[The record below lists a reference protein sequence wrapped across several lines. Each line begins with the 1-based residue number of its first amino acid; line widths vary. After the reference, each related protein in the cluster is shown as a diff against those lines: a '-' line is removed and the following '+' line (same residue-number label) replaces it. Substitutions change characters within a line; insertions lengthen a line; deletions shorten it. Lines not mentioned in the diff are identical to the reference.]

1 MLACLLA
8 IIIIF
13 NMIITNIMWERF
25 PNIIMNNSVI
35 LTLITVTMN
44 IIALIMKDMRKKGL
58 MWNAL
63 LAFTF
68 TFNMIIITTIIISML
83 IVNMLMKDMRR
94 KGRMWERLRR
104 TRRSPGFENT
114 RTGE

>member
-1 MLACLLA
+1 
-8 IIIIF
+8 
-13 NMIITNIMWERF
+13 
-25 PNIIMNNSVI
+25 MNNTGI

-44 IIALIMKDMRKKGL
+44 IIALIIKDMRRKGR
-58 MWNAL
+58 MWNAS

-68 TFNMIIITTIIISML
+68 NVIIITTIIIITMF

>member
-1 MLACLLA
+1 
-8 IIIIF
+8 
-13 NMIITNIMWERF
+13 
-25 PNIIMNNSVI
+25 MNNTGI

-44 IIALIMKDMRKKGL
+44 IIALIIKDMRRKGL
-58 MWNAL
+58 IWNAL
-63 LAFTF
+63 LAFA
-68 TFNMIIITTIIISML
+68 FNMIIITTIIISML